1 MAEPIQR
8 SFRERIGSIRVRT
21 TAAAVLVVG
30 AALLVAAMALVTLL
44 ERSLRENA
52 LTSATIRADAI
63 AEELNSG
70 VRADELVLGAPIE
83 DEEFV
88 QVLRP
93 DGSVASASPN
103 VAGRR
108 AVVDLEKDESRTIPP
123 RSPPDV
129 EPLDDPFI
137 VTATATTAGPELRVV
152 VGRNL
157 EPVHEASRRLQKIL
171 AVVVPLQLLVV
182 TAVTWRVVGRALYP
196 VEAVRAEVDSISGR
210 DLHRRVP
217 DPPGDD
223 EISRL
228 AATMNRMLERLEAS
242 RLRERRFVSDASHEL
257 RSPVAAIRQYAEV
270 ARAHPDR
277 TSLEELAEIVLE
289 EDARLQHLV
298 EDLLLLSRLDEGTL
312 ERPSALV
319 DIDDLVLEEASR
331 LRTATELRIDSTG
344 VSPGRVVGDR
354 DQLERLVRNL
364 IENAARHA
372 TGQVRVSL
380 RELDGHVVLRVE
392 DDGGGVDPGQRERIF
407 DRFVRLDEARD
418 RDSGGSGLGLAI
430 VREVAE
436 FHGGDARVLESDLG
450 GSRFEIRLPATT

>member
-1 MAEPIQR
+1 MRR
-8 SFRERIGSIRVRT
+8 SFSERIGSIRVRT

-52 LTSATIRADAI
+52 LTSATIRAEAV

-70 VRADELVLGAPIE
+70 VHPDELVLGAPIE

-103 VAGRR
+103 VLGRK
-108 AVVDLEKDESRTIPP
+108 AIVALEENETRTIPP
-123 RSPPDV
+123 RSPQDV
-129 EPLDDPFI
+129 EPFDDPFI
-137 VTATATTAGPELRVV
+137 LTATATTEGPELTVV

-157 EPVHEASRRLQKIL
+157 EPVQDASRRLQRIL
-171 AVVVPLQLLVV
+171 AVVVPLQLVVV
-182 TAVTWRVVGRALYP
+182 TIVTWRVVGRALYP
-196 VEAVRAEVDSISGR
+196 VEAIRAEVDAISGR

-223 EISRL
+223 EVSRL
-228 AATMNRMLERLEAS
+228 AGTMNRMLERLEGS

-289 EDARLQHLV
+289 EDARLQRLV

-312 ERPSALV
+312 DRPSALV
-319 DIDDLVLEEASR
+319 DLDDLVLEEASR

-364 IENAARHA
+364 TDNAARHA

-392 DDGGGVDPGQRERIF
+392 DDGGGVDPRQRERIF

-436 FHGGDARVLESDLG
+436 FHGGDVRVLESDLG